1 VSSFSAEWLR
11 LREPIDKAARAS
23 TGLPQIAGCRFIV
36 DLGAGTG
43 ANLRYIA
50 PLLGGQQDWVLIE
63 QDPVLTAAIQECCRE
78 WADSCGATVIQN
90 GDELSIQCAAFD
102 CRVSTERIDL
112 STQLNRLT
120 IPDGALVTASALL
133 DLVSE
138 QWVTELIKRC
148 AQSASPIWFAL
159 TYDGRMQCEPQEP
172 EDDTVRS
179 LFNEHQRTNKG
190 FGPALG
196 PTAPEVTRQILA
208 ANAYQTLHAR
218 SDWRLTPEMR
228 AIQHR
233 LVEGWFEAVRDYTP
247 ETARELKGWLERRRA
262 HIDAGF
268 STLIV
273 GHSDI
278 VGFADADQ
286 LALNLCTTAK

>member
-11 LREPIDKAARAS
+11 LREPIDRAARAS
-23 TGLPQIAGCRFIV
+23 TVLPQIAACRFIV

-50 PLLGGQQDWVLIE
+50 PLLGGQQDWVLVE
-63 QDPVLTAAIQECCRE
+63 KDAMLAAAIPECFRE

-90 GDELSIQCAAFD
+90 GDELSIQCATFE
-102 CRVSTERIDL
+102 CRVRTERIDL
-112 STQLNRLT
+112 STQLNRFT

-138 QWVTELIKRC
+138 QWLTELIKRC
-148 AQSASPIWFAL
+148 APASAVWFAL
-159 TYDGRMQCEPQEP
+159 TYDGRMQCEPEER
-172 EDDTVRS
+172 EDDIVRS
-179 LFNEHQRTNKG
+179 LFNEHQRTDKG

-196 PTAPEVTRQILA
+196 PAASDMTRQILA
-208 ANAYQTLHAR
+208 ANGYQTSYAR

-262 HIDAGF
+262 HIDAGL

-278 VGFADADQ
+278 
-286 LALNLCTTAK
+286 LARPMPISSR